1 MECGYLPK
9 ALGEQKGVK
18 KLKNINVIHWF
29 VCLVRKDMDEY
40 VENKDKKRG
49 LYRSLRKKLNLLR
62 LGEEDD

>member
-1 MECGYLPK
+1 M
-9 ALGEQKGVK
+9 K
-18 KLKNINVIHWF
+18 KLKNINVIQWF